1 MSSVGESVWGSSMT
15 STPREGGGFTKK
27 DLRMWI
33 DVDAKKGGRGLNGI
47 CGPPQEKNINF

>member
-1 MSSVGESVWGSSMT
+1 MNSVGESVWGSSMT